1 MKVIGITGASGSG
14 KTTVSQI
21 LNKRKDIKIIDADKM
36 AKELTNA
43 ETEYLA
49 EIRLMFEKENIFEED
64 GKLNRSKLATLIY
77 TSEEDLQK
85 LNQITFK
92 HLIPKIIDTINNVT
106 DDIKIVVI
114 DAPLLFESGLD
125 KYCDCTVTLYVP
137 DELKINRICKR
148 DKITEKNAKDRLNI
162 QKNNEYY
169 AEKSDYVIVNDEN
182 TTIEELE
189 EKINEIIKE
198 RG

>member
-36 AKELTNA
+36 AKELTNS

-49 EIRLMFEKENIFEED
+49 EIKLTFEKENIFEED
-64 GKLNRSKLATLIY
+64 GKLNRRKLANLIY
-77 TSEEDLQK
+77 TSKEDLQK

-125 KYCDCTVTLYVP
+125 NYCDCIVTLYVP
-137 DELKINRICKR
+137 DELKINRICNR
-148 DKITEKNAKDRLNI
+148 DKITEKIAKDRLNI
-162 QKNNEYY
+162 QKSNEFYS
-169 AEKSDYVIVNDEN
+169 EKSDYVIVNDEN

-189 EKINEIIKE
+189 QKINKIIKE